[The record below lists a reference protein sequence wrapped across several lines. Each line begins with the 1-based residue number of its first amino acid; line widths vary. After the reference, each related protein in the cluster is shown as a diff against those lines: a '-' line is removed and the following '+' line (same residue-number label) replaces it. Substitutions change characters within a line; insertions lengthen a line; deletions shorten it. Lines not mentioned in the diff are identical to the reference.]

1 MLYMVSS
8 KRQGRK
14 SGIYAEKQVIAIALG
29 GSVGALL
36 RYGMSNWV
44 LSFVARD
51 FPYGTLIVNVSGSLI
66 MGVLFVVLVERL
78 ALGVEWR
85 AALLIGVLG
94 AYTTFSS
101 FSMETLLLFEDGEH
115 VKAIVNIILSVSLC
129 LAAVWLGVVA
139 GRRI

>member
-1 MLYMVSS
+1 M
-8 KRQGRK
+8 
-14 SGIYAEKQVIAIALG
+14 KQVIAIALG

-36 RYGMSNWV
+36 RYGVSNWV
-44 LSFVARD
+44 HSFVARD

-66 MGVLFVVLVERL
+66 MGVLYVVLVERL

-85 AALLIGVLG
+85 AVFLIGVLG

-101 FSMETLLLFEDGEH
+101 FSMETLLLFENGEH
-115 VKAIVNIILSVSLC
+115 MKALANVVLSVSLC
-129 LAAVWLGVVA
+129 LVAVWFGVVV

>member
-1 MLYMVSS
+1 M
-8 KRQGRK
+8 
-14 SGIYAEKQVIAIALG
+14 KQVIAIALG

-36 RYGMSNWV
+36 RYGVSNWV
-44 LSFVARD
+44 HSFAARD

-66 MGVLFVVLVERL
+66 MGVLYVVLVERL

-85 AALLIGVLG
+85 AVFLIGVLG

-101 FSMETLLLFEDGEH
+101 FSMETLLLFENGEH
-115 VKAIVNIILSVSLC
+115 MKALANVVLSVSLC
-129 LAAVWLGVVA
+129 LVAVWFGVVV